1 MAITIG
7 GTQAPQVVDWE
18 GYLNLPSELTHYEII
33 DGEVKTL
40 ASPTFK
46 HQLIVQQIILIIA
59 PVVRSERLGELLSAP
74 YDVVVRREPVRTRQ
88 PDLFFLSRERFSDF
102 RQLMDAPRLE
112 QPPDLVIEVLSPSDA
127 YSAWAEKLQDYHH
140 LRVPEVWAVDME
152 RRVIEVLVYDERG
165 YGTLGSFSGDAIVQS
180 TVLVGV
186 ELSPSQVFAVLDE
199 PTAEQSV

>member
-1 MAITIG
+1 TIG

-33 DGEVKTL
+33 DGEVKPL

-46 HQLIVQQIILIIA
+46 HQLIVQQMLLIIA

-88 PDLFFLSRERFSDF
+88 PDLFFLSKERFSDF

-140 LRVPEVWAVDME
+140 LRVPEVWVVDME
-152 RRVIEVLVYDERG
+152 RRVIEVLVYDEGGYVTRG
-165 YGTLGSFSGDAIVQS
+165 IFSGDAIVHS